1 MNTEREQQ
9 ILIKKL
15 DSLGRGEFRFV
26 AHKRW
31 LVMVDQDDQWVAYF
45 DQLGALKLL
54 NAPFIE
60 STYSGAKTSLV
71 GKLTQDLMD
80 TIWQWQRS
88 GQLTV

>member
-45 DQLGALKLL
+45 DQLGA
-54 NAPFIE
+54 APLIE